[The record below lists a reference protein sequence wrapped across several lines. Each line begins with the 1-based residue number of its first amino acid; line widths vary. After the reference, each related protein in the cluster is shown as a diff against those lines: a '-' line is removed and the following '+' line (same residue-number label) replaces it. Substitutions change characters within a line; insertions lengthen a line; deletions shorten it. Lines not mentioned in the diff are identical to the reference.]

1 MLRFRREFR
10 ATLLLLC
17 VWRSARF
24 AVSLTDAEP
33 VLIRPIHVYQ
43 SLIKGVH
50 DYFNNTCVIL
60 FHGSATSMEVEGMKE
75 MDGLLELQRYFSGSA
90 SIRTAIMDF
99 HTFRIRIGNTYHH
112 IKRPLF
118 VLLNDLDEIR
128 EQFALVSKW
137 IAMAYPTWLLFLQ
150 DETSFEEF
158 LSDVYVPFDCMMMVT
173 QRDAKEAS
181 EIIREVYQISR
192 EDGLRSM
199 NFGKWDPESGFRGP
213 RFGLYQR
220 RHDLHG
226 RNIRVVSI
234 NDPPVSRVIRD
245 EIGQP
250 FGIRGFFGEVI
261 QLLQEG
267 MNCTKRLFQMTRRG
281 DFRFTYM
288 EATSWGAQLPNG
300 SWTGLIKMLVDD
312 EADLGASELMM
323 SSDRLGAI
331 KYTTPVYTTRCRAY
345 IKRPDTTAVNW
356 NAYLAPF
363 SFNIWNAIGL
373 TIIVVGLAIAGIDA
387 FSRKADSLPA
397 DIKPKTKSSLSVIL
411 FSVFGVF
418 CGQGTVEE
426 LKIRSL
432 IVTPIDIIRY
442 SCGMEPSSLDPTR
455 LVHLSIH
462 LTAVVVLAAYSAAL
476 ISHLAIK
483 TFLMPFTTM
492 EGLLEDGTYR
502 FAVVAD
508 SADYSFFQNTS
519 DNVLTIM
526 FDQLLTRE
534 ADLPPNYFDGL
545 TRVCQEK
552 KYAFMTLD
560 NMASVL
566 QGKVE
571 CALEPLDVIMQTT
584 IAMAV
589 PADSPYRGII
599 NSNILLLRD
608 SGILQRLID
617 LEWSS
622 NERWVSYFP
631 MSRAKSGWSTVEMED
646 AAPLLIFMLSA
657 FLVTCLVLLIERLF
671 GREQSR
677 IVKQK
682 STAN

>member
-1 MLRFRREFR
+1 MLRFRWEFR

-24 AVSLTDAEP
+24 AVFLTDAEP

-60 FHGSATSMEVEGMKE
+60 FHGSVTSIEVEGVKE

-99 HTFRIRIGNTYHH
+99 HTFRTRIGNTYHH

-118 VLLNDLDEIR
+118 VLLNDLDEMR

-137 IAMAYPTWLLFLQ
+137 IAMAYPTWLLFLR

-213 RFGLYQR
+213 RLGLYQR

-245 EIGQP
+245 ETGQP

-267 MNCTKRLFQMTRRG
+267 MNCT
-281 DFRFTYM
+281 FTYM

-300 SWTGLIKMLVDD
+300 SWTGLIRMLIDD

-323 SSDRLGAI
+323 SSDRLGII

-373 TIIVVGLAIAGIDA
+373 TIIVVGLTIAGIDA

-397 DIKPKTKSSLSVIL
+397 DIKPKTKSSLSEIL

-418 CGQGTVEE
+418 CGQG
-426 LKIRSL
+426 
-432 IVTPIDIIRY
+432 
-442 SCGMEPSSLDPTR
+442 MEPSFLDPTR

-508 SADYSFFQNTS
+508 SADYSFFQYIVVIDNDTNFSMVSFLDDKQNTS

-526 FDQLLTRE
+526 FDQLLTKE
-534 ADLPPNYFDGL
+534 TDLPPNYFDGL

-584 IAMAV
+584 VAMAV

-622 NERWVSYFP
+622 NERW
-631 MSRAKSGWSTVEMED
+631 AKSGWSTVEMED

-657 FLVTCLVLLIERLF
+657 FLVTCMVLLIERLF

>member
-1 MLRFRREFR
+1 M
-10 ATLLLLC
+10 
-17 VWRSARF
+17 
-24 AVSLTDAEP
+24 
-33 VLIRPIHVYQ
+33 IR
-43 SLIKGVH
+43 L
-50 DYFNNTCVIL
+50 
-60 FHGSATSMEVEGMKE
+60 GMKE
-75 MDGLLELQRYFSGSA
+75 MDGLLELQRYFSGSL

-99 HTFRIRIGNTYHH
+99 HTFRTRIGNTYHH

-118 VLLNDLDEIR
+118 VLLNDLDEIG

-137 IAMAYPTWLLFLQ
+137 IAMAYPTWLLFLR
-150 DETSFEEF
+150 DETRIEEF
-158 LSDVYVPFDCMMMVT
+158 LSDVYIPFDCMMMAT
-173 QRDAKEAS
+173 QRDAGS
-181 EIIREVYQISR
+181 EDAGEVIRDVYQISR
-192 EDGLRSM
+192 EDDLRSM
-199 NFGKWDPESGFRGP
+199 SFGKWDPKSGFRGP
-213 RFGLYQR
+213 RLGLYQR

-234 NDPPVSRVIRD
+234 NDPPVSRMIRD
-245 EIGQP
+245 ETGQP

-267 MNCTKRLFQMTRRG
+267 MNCTLV
-281 DFRFTYM
+281 FTYM

-323 SSDRLGAI
+323 SSDRLDSI

-373 TIIVVGLAIAGIDA
+373 TIIVVGLTIAGIDA
-387 FSRKADSLPA
+387 FSRKSDSLPPN
-397 DIKPKTKSSLSVIL
+397 IKPMAKSSLSEIL

-418 CGQGTVEE
+418 CGQA
-426 LKIRSL
+426 
-432 IVTPIDIIRY
+432 
-442 SCGMEPSSLDPTR
+442 GMEPSLLDPTR

-462 LTAVVVLAAYSAAL
+462 LTAVVVIAAYSAAL

-519 DNVLTIM
+519 DNVLTVM

-534 ADLPPNYFDGL
+534 TDLPPNYFDGL

-589 PADSPYRGII
+589 PADSPYHGII

-622 NERWVSYFP
+622 NERW
-631 MSRAKSGWSTVEMED
+631 AKSGWSTVEMED

-677 IVKQK
+677 IVEQE